1 MSPLIH
7 IAFVAWLVA
16 TFLVFASRPPAV
28 AAVASFVAGWLFLP
42 NAGYEL
48 TGLHNKT
55 EIVSLGVLAASL
67 VLAPG
72 PWRRLRPRL
81 LDLVVLVAVLTP
93 LVSARANDLTWYNAG
108 SSAFRQFLKFGVPY
122 LVGRAY
128 LSDLAGLRAVAVG
141 VFLGG
146 VAYIPFCL
154 YEIRMSP
161 QLHRILYGF
170 HQHEFIQTVRW
181 GGFRPMVFMQHGLA
195 VGMWMTAAC
204 LAGVWLW
211 RRKALRSVW
220 GIDVPWLL
228 APLLVTTLLVK
239 SVGALVLLAAGLAVL
254 FAGRWLRTALPVGL
268 LALVP
273 PAYIAARA
281 SGAWSGQQIIE
292 VAARFDPE
300 RAESVRTRLLNENDL
315 VERAFQRPLF
325 GWGGYGRAE
334 VRDDQGQSTSIRD
347 GLWVIL
353 LGETGLVGLVTVLA
367 MMLAPPLWVAVRLR
381 RRLLLD
387 PALASAAVL
396 TVLLALTMIDSLFN
410 AFTSPPL
417 IAASGG
423 LLGLAVAARARPRP
437 GPVRRPGRAR
447 WPAARGALRPA
458 PEPADR
464 P

>member
-7 IAFVAWLVA
+7 IAFAAWLVA
-16 TFLVFASRPPAV
+16 TFLAFASRPPAV
-28 AAVASFVAGWLFLP
+28 AAVASFVVGWLFLP

-55 EIVSLGVLAASL
+55 EIVSLGVLSASL
-67 VLAPG
+67 LLAPG

-81 LDLVVLVAVLTP
+81 LDLVMLVAVLAP
-93 LVSARANDLTWYNAG
+93 MVAARSNDLTWYNAG
-108 SSAFRQFLKFGVPY
+108 SSTLRQFLKWGVPY

-128 LSDLAGLRAVAVG
+128 LSDLAGLRAIAVG

-211 RRKALRSVW
+211 RSGVMRSVW
-220 GIDVPWLL
+220 GIRTHWLL

-239 SVGALVLLAAGLAVL
+239 SVGALVLLAVGLAAL
-254 FAGRWLRTALPVGL
+254 LAGRGFRTALPIAL
-268 LALVP
+268 LTLVT

-281 SGAWSGQQIIE
+281 SGAWSGQEIADT
-292 VAARFDPE
+292 AARLDPE
-300 RAESVRTRLLNENDL
+300 RAESVRTRLSNESDL

-353 LGETGLVGLVTVLA
+353 LGETGLVGLVSITA
-367 MMLAPPLWVAVRLR
+367 MMLVPVLLVTARFR

-387 PALASAAVL
+387 PALASVAALAVL
-396 TVLLALTMIDSLFN
+396 VGITMVDSLFN
-410 AFTSPPL
+410 AFTSPL
-417 IAASGG
+417 VIAASGG
-423 LLGLAVAARARPRP
+423 LLGLAAVGARRPLRR
-437 GPVRRPGRAR
+437 VRRTRRTG
-447 WPAARGALRPA
+447 WPSPRGVLGPA